1 MQLRTSGLV
10 PQPIRFESCKPICC
24 ASWMVAPCP
33 VRAPNETPWTA
44 AAEISPRGSGE
55 AISATVSNEPEELPN
70 SATRSGSPPNLAMF
84 ARTQRSKLVE
94 QPVLA

>member
-10 PQPIRFESCKPICC
+10 PQPIRFETCKPICC

-44 AAEISPRGSGE
+44 AAEISPRDSGE

-70 SATRSGSPPNLAMF
+70 SVTRSGSPPNLAMF